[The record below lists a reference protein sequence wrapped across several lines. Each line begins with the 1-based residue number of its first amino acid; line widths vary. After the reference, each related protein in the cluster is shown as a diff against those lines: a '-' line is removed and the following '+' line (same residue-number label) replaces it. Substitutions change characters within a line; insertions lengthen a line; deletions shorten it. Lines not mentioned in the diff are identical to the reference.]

1 MKQKLSK
8 LIEIRKISMLLIMF
22 LFITLSF
29 MKVLETNFVQ
39 NVILIVVSFYFGKS
53 TALDQPRKDEV

>member
-1 MKQKLSK
+1 LKQKLSN
-8 LIEIRKISMLLIMF
+8 LIEIRKLSMLLTMF

-29 MKVLETNFVQ
+29 MGVLETNFTQ

-53 TALDQPRKDEV
+53 TALDTPRSDK